1 MDTADTAAH
10 QRRASAVG
18 GHDPLAGWE
27 RRAEWPLVAMAVLFL
42 AAYSLQVLADAGD
55 TMNTVP
61 VVVIFASWA
70 CFAIDYVV
78 RLAIT
83 PDRWSWFW
91 RHLAD
96 LAIVVLPMLR
106 PLRLLRLLI
115 LITVLQKAL
124 GGAIRG
130 RVVIYTA
137 ASALLLIYVASLAI
151 YETEGR
157 LPDATITSFGDALWW
172 SMTTVTTVG
181 YGDYY
186 PITTTGRVIAG
197 LLMLGGI
204 SVIGVVTA
212 TIASWIVQRVADDDE
227 ANAAATSAEI
237 QTLRT
242 EVAELR
248 RDLARHR
255 EAAEV

>member
-1 MDTADTAAH
+1 MDTADTEADR
-10 QRRASAVG
+10 RRALLVARR
-18 GHDPLAGWE
+18 DPLAWWE
-27 RRAEWPLVAMAVLFL
+27 RRAEWPLVAMAILFL
-42 AAYSLQVLADAGD
+42 TAYSVQVLAAPGE
-55 TMNTVP
+55 TVNTLLDIA
-61 VVVIFASWA
+61 IFLSWA

-83 PDRWSWFW
+83 PDRWNWFW
-91 RHLAD
+91 HHLPD
-96 LAIVVLPMLR
+96 LAIVILPMLR

-137 ASALLLIYVASLAI
+137 ASAALLIYVASLAI
-151 YETEGR
+151 YETEGG

-242 EVAELR
+242 EVAEIGR
-248 RDLARHR
+248 AH
-255 EAAEV
+255 V

>member
-1 MDTADTAAH
+1 
-10 QRRASAVG
+10 
-18 GHDPLAGWE
+18 
-27 RRAEWPLVAMAVLFL
+27 MALLFL
-42 AAYSLQVLADAGD
+42 AAYSVQVLANPSD
-55 TMNTVP
+55 TVDTILD
-61 VVVIFASWA
+61 VVIFASWV

-78 RLAIT
+78 RLSVA
-83 PDRWSWFW
+83 PHRGSWFI

-115 LITVLQKAL
+115 LVGVLQKAL
-124 GGAIRG
+124 GSAIRG
-130 RVVIYTA
+130 RVVLYTA
-137 ASALLLIYVASLAI
+137 ASAMLLIYVASLAI
-151 YETEGR
+151 YETEGQ
-157 LPDATITSFGDALWW
+157 LPDATITSFGDAVWW

-181 YGDYY
+181 YGDYS
-186 PITTTGRVIAG
+186 PITLTGRVIAG
-197 LLMLGGI
+197 FLMLGGI

-227 ANAAATSAEI
+227 ANSAATSAEL
-237 QTLRT
+237 QLLRA
-242 EVAELR
+242 EVADLR

>member
-1 MDTADTAAH
+1 
-10 QRRASAVG
+10 
-18 GHDPLAGWE
+18 
-27 RRAEWPLVAMAVLFL
+27 
-42 AAYSLQVLADAGD
+42 
-55 TMNTVP
+55 
-61 VVVIFASWA
+61 
-70 CFAIDYVV
+70 
-78 RLAIT
+78 
-83 PDRWSWFW
+83 
-91 RHLAD
+91 
-96 LAIVVLPMLR
+96 
-106 PLRLLRLLI
+106 
-115 LITVLQKAL
+115 
-124 GGAIRG
+124 
-130 RVVIYTA
+130 
-137 ASALLLIYVASLAI
+137 
-151 YETEGR
+151 
-157 LPDATITSFGDALWW
+157 
-172 SMTTVTTVG
+172 MTTVTTVG